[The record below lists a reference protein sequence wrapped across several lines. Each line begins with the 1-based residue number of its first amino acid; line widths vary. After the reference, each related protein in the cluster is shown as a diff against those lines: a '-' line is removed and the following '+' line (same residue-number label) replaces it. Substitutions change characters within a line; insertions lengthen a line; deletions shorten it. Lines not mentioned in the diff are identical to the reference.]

1 MGQYHHLVNV
11 DKKEVVY
18 PYRLG
23 MGAKQREQLGMP
35 GSMAD
40 ALYLLVM
47 TSPARGGGDLPQTA
61 VSGRWAGDRV
71 LVYGDYTKDSDVP
84 SIPNLTRIW
93 VDEFKDIT
101 DLVAFAIKTA
111 FGRDVRDSFWHPENE
126 ERKEAYNN
134 A

>member
-18 PYRLG
+18 PYELG

-47 TSPARGGGDLPQTA
+47 TSPNRGGGDLPMTA

-71 LVYGDYTKDSDVP
+71 LVYGDYTEDSDVP

-93 VDEFKDIT
+93 IDEFKDIT
-101 DLVAFAIKTA
+101 NEVADAIKIA
-111 FGRDVRDSFWHPENE
+111 FGRNVRDSFWHPENE
-126 ERKEAYNN
+126 ERKEVYNN